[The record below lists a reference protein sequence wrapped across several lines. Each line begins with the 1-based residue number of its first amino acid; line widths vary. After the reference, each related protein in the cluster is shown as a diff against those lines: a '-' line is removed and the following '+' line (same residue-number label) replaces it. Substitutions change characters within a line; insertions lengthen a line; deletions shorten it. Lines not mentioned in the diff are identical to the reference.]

1 MSKTRGHS
9 LSHNFHIAAILLQN
23 TYAILRYMEGIYS
36 VKRILIVEDEL
47 HISQLITYN
56 LTKAGYLTAPAFDG
70 REALSQVE
78 SFAPHLI
85 TLDLLLPLHSGWEVL
100 DFIRKHP
107 RKQIATLPVIV
118 LSALYSSQLQAELR
132 HNGVEHCL
140 GKPFSVTEFCL
151 LVRSILEKPR
161 DMNWASPL

>member
-1 MSKTRGHS
+1 MPCYVT
-9 LSHNFHIAAILLQN
+9 
-23 TYAILRYMEGIYS
+23 EGLPN

-56 LTKAGYLTAPAFDG
+56 LHEAGYQVATAFDG
-70 REALSQVE
+70 VEAFSKIE
-78 SFAPHLI
+78 RFAPHLI

-118 LSALYSSQLQAELR
+118 LSALNSRQLKADLR
-132 HNGVEHCL
+132 LNGVEHCL
-140 GKPFSVTEFCL
+140 GKPFSVTELCL
-151 LVRSILEKPR
+151 LVRSMLDKPYER
-161 DMNWASPL
+161 SWANPL

>member
-1 MSKTRGHS
+1 
-9 LSHNFHIAAILLQN
+9 
-23 TYAILRYMEGIYS
+23 MEGSYS
-36 VKRILIVEDEL
+36 VKRILVVEDEL

-56 LTKAGYLTAPAFDG
+56 LTEAGYLTAPAFDG
-70 REALSQVE
+70 REALSLIEE
-78 SFAPHLI
+78 SAPHLI

-107 RKQIATLPVIV
+107 RRQIATLPVIV
-118 LSALYSSQLQAELR
+118 LSALRSPQLQAELR

-140 GKPFSVTEFCL
+140 GKPFSVTELCL
-151 LVRSILEKPR
+151 LVRSMLEKPR